1 MFGCGGCAN
10 ANNDQMQVVTYAQ
23 NEIFD
28 IKKEREKR
36 KSLST
41 PEKRT
46 IYLPFADF
54 QQLMTRKVL

>member
-10 ANNDQMQVVTYAQ
+10 VNNDQMQVVTYAQ

>member
-54 QQLMTRKVL
+54 